1 MVGPARTFIPH
12 RPTQRGT
19 HVTDDQTV
27 WPAPE
32 ALRLATAVIRR
43 GYVLPETVEHPVI
56 KFESISLALLLVA
69 WGLTPTAVARRVARD
84 GADARPTPHA
94 ITGRRRD

>member
-1 MVGPARTFIPH
+1 MVDLARTFIPH

-32 ALRLATAVIRR
+32 ALHLATAVIRR
-43 GYVLPETVEHPVI
+43 GYVLPETVEHPII
-56 KFESISLALLLVA
+56 KFESINLALLFVA
-69 WGLTPTAVARRVARD
+69 WGLAPTAAACRVTRD
-84 GADARPTPHA
+84 GADTRPARSASP
-94 ITGRRRD
+94 